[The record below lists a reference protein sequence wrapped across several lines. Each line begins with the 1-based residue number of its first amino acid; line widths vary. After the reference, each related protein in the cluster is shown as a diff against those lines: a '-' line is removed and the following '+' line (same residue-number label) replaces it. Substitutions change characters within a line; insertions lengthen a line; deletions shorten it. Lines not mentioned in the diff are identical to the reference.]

1 MILAQ
6 NFLPDAPYE
15 LNRGRTPVNW
25 HHVVSVGMRGTWLW
39 RETAVRLEFS
49 KRLFAWAMGHVA
61 QHYDSLLAD
70 RKASLLSGIRGT
82 IVEIGPGTGA
92 NFRYYPR
99 GIHWIGAEPN
109 RHMHPY
115 LRRAAESAG
124 LDIDVRSSR
133 AEALD
138 LADQSADA
146 VISTAVLC
154 SVDDQGKAL
163 QEIRRVL
170 RPGGQ
175 FIFMEHVA
183 AERGTVLSGI
193 QHAIQPL
200 WSCLADGCH
209 PARDTQNTIA
219 QAGFEPVSFERFR
232 LPLGPIAPHIA
243 GIAIRSSVNPPV

>member
-1 MILAQ
+1 M
-6 NFLPDAPYE
+6 
-15 LNRGRTPVNW
+15 
-25 HHVVSVGMRGTWLW
+25 
-39 RETAVRLEFS
+39 RLEIS
-49 KRLFAWAMGHVA
+49 KRLYAWAMGHVA
-61 QHYDSLLAD
+61 QHYDALLAD
-70 RKASLLSGIRGT
+70 RKRSLLTGVRGT
-82 IVEIGPGTGA
+82 VVEIGPGTGA

-99 GIHWIGAEPN
+99 SIHWIGAEPN
-109 RHMHPY
+109 RYMHPY

-138 LADQSADA
+138 LADQSAD
-146 VISTAVLC
+146 VVVSTAVLC
-154 SVDDQGKAL
+154 SVHDQGKAL

-183 AERGTVLSGI
+183 AQRGTILRGI

-200 WSCLADGCH
+200 WRCLADGCH

-219 QAGFEPVSFERFR
+219 LSGFEPVSVEHFR

-243 GIAIRSSVNPPV
+243 GIAVRSSVKRPV